1 MDPGSPGGRDRAAVI
16 DAAIVGLGRW
26 GRSLVESVQG
36 KSDRLRFVL
45 GIEPDAGAAREFAAR
60 HGLKLSSD
68 YAEALSDLAVGAVV
82 LATPH
87 SLHLEQVLA
96 AARAGKPVFC
106 EKPLALKEADAAK
119 MIKACER
126 AGVVLGVG
134 HNRRWW
140 PAMREL
146 KRLVESGGLGQ
157 VLHLEGHNSNENS
170 NQVTGGWRTL
180 PAESPGGGMTGAG
193 LHVLDAMVGL
203 AGPVRRAQA
212 QFLERKPPPAPH
224 DTVSVLLE
232 FSGGAS
238 GLLATVRATPYYWRV
253 HAFGTKGNAEVLGE
267 TELVLRMSGQPPRRL
282 QLEPADSLRAEL
294 EAFADAIEGRAA
306 FPIPEAQI
314 LQTVTAFEAVIR
326 SLETCEAVSLPV

>member
-1 MDPGSPGGRDRAAVI
+1 MI

-36 KSDRLRFVL
+36 KSSGLRFVL
-45 GIEPDAGAAREFAAR
+45 GVDPDAPAREFAAR
-60 HGLKLSSD
+60 HGLKFSTD
-68 YAEALSDLAVGAVV
+68 YADALSDLAVNALV

-87 SLHLEQVLA
+87 SLHLQQVVA

-106 EKPLALKEADAAK
+106 EKPLALTQADAAR
-119 MIKACER
+119 MIEACAR

-146 KRLVESGGLGQ
+146 KRLVDSGELGPL
-157 VLHLEGHNSNENS
+157 LHLEGHNSNENS
-170 NQVTGGWRTL
+170 NQVTGGWRML
-180 PAESPGGGMTGAG
+180 PSESPGGGMTGAG

-212 QFLERKPPPAPH
+212 QFLERKPPPAPQ
-224 DTVSVLLE
+224 DSVSVMLE
-232 FSGGAS
+232 FANGAS
-238 GLLATVRATPYYWRV
+238 GLLATVRATPFYWRV
-253 HAFGTKGNAEVLGE
+253 HAFGTRGNAEVLGE
-267 TELVLRMSGQPPRRL
+267 TEIVLRMSGQPARRL

-294 EAFADAIEGRAA
+294 EAFAGAVEKRAP
-306 FPIPEAQI
+306 FPVPPAQM
-314 LQTVTAFEAVIR
+314 LQTVAAFEAVIR
-326 SLETCEAVSLPV
+326 SLGSPPA